1 MAGSDFLQ
9 LDIGQAP
16 PRGTTDWLTHRL
28 RTAITTGQLSPGTLL
43 PSSRTLADELGIARG
58 TVVECYQRLAEQ
70 GLTTARVGDGTRTA
84 PLAAP
89 APART
94 RRTSS
99 RAVGRRRFPLPPDP
113 AITLDLTPGRT
124 DLGAF
129 PRAAWLRAERA
140 VLAGLG
146 SADLGYGDPA
156 GHPRLRHALADW
168 LARTRGVRTT
178 PDELVV
184 VGGVAQTL
192 ALTALTLRRRGHTSI
207 GVEDPGSGGAADE
220 LQHWQLDPVP
230 VPVDDDGLR
239 VDRLGATDTS
249 VVLVTPAH
257 QFPTGVLLAPHR
269 RRELLDWAR
278 HGDRLVI
285 EDDYDAE
292 HRYDRQPT
300 PALQPAAPDHV
311 LHTGSMSKTLAPALR
326 LGWAIPP
333 AHLLADLL
341 EAKHASDLGS
351 PVLPQLTL
359 ATLLAD
365 GTLEGHLR
373 GVRRRNRA
381 RRDALV
387 AALAAHLPHASIGGI
402 AAGLHLTVTLDHPDD
417 TAIADHAAQLGL
429 RVHALS
435 WHRRTPG
442 PPGLVLGY
450 AAHTPDQLTTA
461 AQLLATA
468 VDRSR

>member
-1 MAGSDFLQ
+1 MPGSDFLQ

-16 PRGTTDWLTHRL
+16 RRGTTDWLTDRL
-28 RTAITTGQLSPGTLL
+28 RTAITTGQLAAGTLL
-43 PSSRTLADELGIARG
+43 PSSRTLAGELGISRG

-89 APART
+89 ARTEPAA
-94 RRTSS
+94 RRSD
-99 RAVGRRRFPLPPDP
+99 GRRRFPLPPDP

-156 GHPRLRHALADW
+156 GHPDLRRALTDW

-178 PDELVV
+178 PDQLVV

-192 ALTALTLRRRGHTSI
+192 ALTAQTLRRRGHTTI

-220 LQHWQLDPVP
+220 LRHWQLDPVP

-239 VDRLGATDTS
+239 VDDLAAADTS

-269 RRELLDWAR
+269 RRALLDWAR
-278 HGDRLVI
+278 RGDHLVI

-292 HRYDRQPT
+292 HRYDRTPT
-300 PALQPAAPDHV
+300 PAMQPAAPDHV
-311 LHTGSMSKTLAPALR
+311 LHTGSVSKTLAPALR
-326 LGWAIPP
+326 LGWAVPP
-333 AHLLADLL
+333 SHLLEDLL

-359 ATLLAD
+359 AALLAD
-365 GTLEGHLR
+365 GTLEKHLR

-387 AALAAHLPHASIGGI
+387 SALATHLPDASIGGI

-417 TAIADHAAQLGL
+417 AAVADHAAQLGL

-442 PPGLVLGY
+442 RPGLVLGY
-450 AAHTPDQLTTA
+450 AAHTPDQLATA

-468 VDRSR
+468 IARSR